1 MIARQS
7 SPTCHGLVKLIELG
21 QNAAMDT
28 NEILALED
36 DCIEILQEL
45 IRIPSVNYGEGKGDE
60 EAIARY
66 IVAKLVEVG
75 IESELIESG
84 PKRFN
89 VVARIPGK
97 DSDRPGL
104 VVHGHLD
111 VVPANAAD
119 WSFDP
124 FSGDIKD
131 GYILGRGAVDM
142 KDGDAMFL
150 AIVRSWARTGYVP
163 PRNILL
169 VFFADEEAGSTYGS
183 HWMVEN
189 RPEIF
194 AGYSEAIS
202 EVGGFSVTITGGHR
216 LYFIETAEKGI
227 QWMEITARGTAGH
240 GSFING
246 DNAVTKLSQVIA
258 RIGSHIWPQRETATG
273 AKFFGKIAELTGEI
287 YDPSRATDLLKHI
300 GGAAR
305 MMGATTQNTANP
317 SMLNAGYKANV
328 IPGSASAVVDGRFLP
343 GFEDEL
349 VETIKQLV
357 GDDAEI
363 KVQVRDKALEVDFS
377 GAIVEAMSAAVLS
390 QDPEGV
396 PVPYLMS
403 GGTDNKALSELGIVG
418 YGFSP
423 LRLPPEL
430 DFFALFHGV
439 DERVP
444 VEGVKFGVRTLVH
457 FFDNC

>member
-1 MIARQS
+1 MSASQM
-7 SPTCHGLVKLIELG
+7 
-21 QNAAMDT
+21 AD
-28 NEILALED
+28 LEE
-36 DCIEILQEL
+36 DCISILREL
-45 IRIPSVNYGEGKGDE
+45 IQIPSVNYGEGKGDE
-60 EAIARY
+60 EAVAKY
-66 IVAKLVEVG
+66 VVAKLTEVG

-89 VVARIPGK
+89 VVARIAGR
-97 DSDRPGL
+97 DATRPGL

-124 FSGDIKD
+124 FCGDLKD

-150 AIVRSWARTGYVP
+150 SIVRSWAQTGYVP

-169 VFFADEEAGSTYGS
+169 VFFADEEAGSTFGS
-183 HWMVEN
+183 HWMVEH

-194 AGYSEAIS
+194 VGFSEAIS

-227 QWMEITARGTAGH
+227 QWLELTAHGTAGH
-240 GSFING
+240 GSFINN
-246 DNAVTKLSQVIA
+246 DNAVTKLSRVIS
-258 RIGSHIWPQRETATG
+258 RIGSHVWPQRETATG
-273 AKFFGKIAELTGEI
+273 AKFFGKIAELTGEK
-287 YDPSRATDLLKHI
+287 YDPANAADLLKHI

-305 MMGATTQNTANP
+305 MMGATVQNTANP

-328 IPGSASAVVDGRFLP
+328 IPGSATAVVDGRFLP
-343 GFEDEL
+343 GFENEL
-349 VETIKQLV
+349 EETIRQLV
-357 GDDAEI
+357 GDDATI
-363 KVQVRDKALEVDFS
+363 QVLVRDKALEVDFS
-377 GAIVEAMSAAVLS
+377 GPLVEAMSAAILS

-403 GGTDNKALSELGIVG
+403 GGTDNKALSDLGIVG

-423 LRLPPEL
+423 LRLPADL

-444 VEGVKFGVRTLVH
+444 VEGLKFGVRALVN
-457 FFDNC
+457 FFENC